1 MIRNQTH
8 CWWYLRYL
16 QCWRQYHAN
25 ASFFDRKNSILVDKI
40 ETIVWSC
47 TAKNPNINNNNDVTI
62 LACTI
67 HSATG
72 HCTLQNKKATRF
84 SVLNFRSC
92 NSTEWFLS
100 LKVDINRSKKYEKRT
115 LGRFRFSRGTRWRN

>member
-1 MIRNQTH
+1 M
-8 CWWYLRYL
+8 
-16 QCWRQYHAN
+16 
-25 ASFFDRKNSILVDKI
+25 DKI
-40 ETIVWSC
+40 EAMVWPRA
-47 TAKNPNINNNNDVTI
+47 AKDPNINNNNDGTI
-62 LACTI
+62 WACAI

-100 LKVDINRSKKYEKRT
+100 LKVDINRSKKYKNGLWEDFDF
-115 LGRFRFSRGTRWRN
+115 LEEQDGEIENFRGESLNENY